1 MREFSEMMGRLA
13 ELERRVSLMMRGGTV
28 AEVDPAK
35 GLVRLKIGTGAN
47 GDLLSPWIGYGQMGG
62 ALKVHSSP
70 SVGQQM
76 AMFAPSGALDQAIA
90 LPMGFSD
97 ANPSPS
103 GAGDQS
109 VLTFGSAT
117 ITLAGGGLT
126 IAVGGVSMVISGG
139 GVEITGGAVTHNGV
153 NIGATHKHGGVSTGG
168 AQTAQP
174 T

>member
-1 MREFSEMMGRLA
+1 MREIVEIAGRLA
-13 ELERRVSLMMRGGTV
+13 ELERRVTQMIRGGTV
-28 AEVDPAK
+28 AQVDAAK
-35 GLVRLKIGTGAN
+35 GLVRLKIGSGVN

-62 ALKVHSSP
+62 ALKIHSAP

-76 AMFAPSGALDQAIA
+76 AMFSPSGGMEQAIA

-109 VLTFGSAT
+109 VLTFGAAT
-117 ITLAGGGLT
+117 ITLAGDGLT
-126 IAVGGVSMVISGG
+126 IAVGGVTMVIGAA
-139 GVEITGGAVTHNGV
+139 GVTITGGTVTHDGK
-153 NIGATHKHGGVSTGG
+153 NIGSTHTHGGVLSGG
-168 AQTAQP
+168 AQTAPP